1 MNMPTLPLPKKA
13 LIALLV
19 VLAFAACGALF
30 HAYTEDKAVPI
41 EEVQEEAS
49 MPTKSD
55 AKTEPTATEAI
66 VYVSGEVVRPGVYHL
81 TPEARAE
88 KAIAAAGGFLP
99 EADAASINLASK
111 VQDGMQIHVP
121 NKQENASGT
130 GAASGNGTHKGDKIH
145 INRADEKTLDE
156 LPGIGPAMAKR
167 IVDYRNTHGPFQ
179 AIEDLKKV
187 RGIGE
192 AKFEQMKDMIA
203 L

>member
-13 LIALLV
+13 LVALLV

-41 EEVQEEAS
+41 EEEQQEL
-49 MPTKSD
+49 PDTTKSN
-55 AKTEPTATEAI
+55 AKVEPTATEAV

-81 TPEARAE
+81 TPEARTE
-88 KAIAAAGGFLP
+88 KAIDAAGGFLP

-121 NKQENASGT
+121 NKQESASGT
-130 GAASGNGTHKGDKIH
+130 GSASANGAHKGNKIH

-167 IVDYRNTHGPFQ
+167 IVDYRNAHGPFQ

-192 AKFEQMKDMIA
+192 VKFEQMKDMVA